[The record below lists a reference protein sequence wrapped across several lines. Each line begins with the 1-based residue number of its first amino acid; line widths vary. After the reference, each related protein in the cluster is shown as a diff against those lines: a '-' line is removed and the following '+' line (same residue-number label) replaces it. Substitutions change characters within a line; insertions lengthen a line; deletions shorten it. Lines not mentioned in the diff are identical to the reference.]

1 MKTLIRMIT
10 TLAIGL
16 FLSTQV
22 YADSRTA
29 FIDESLRHADLAVTP
44 GKEDNVKEL
53 LMHAKESLGFAKQAA
68 NEKGQTTHIVHGIK
82 HLEDGI
88 KQGEAG
94 NADAATKHIE
104 EAITHLHAAE
114 NIVEKK

>member
-1 MKTLIRMIT
+1 MKTLIKMIAA
-10 TLAIGL
+10 LAVGL

-29 FIDESLRHADLAVTP
+29 FIDEALRHADLAVTQ
-44 GKEDNVKEL
+44 GNEGHVKEL

-68 NEKGQTTHIVHGIK
+68 NEKGETEHIVHGIK

-88 KQGEAG
+88 KHGEEG
-94 NADAATKHIE
+94 HADVATQHIKD
-104 EAITHLHAAE
+104 AITHLRAAE
-114 NIVEKK
+114 GIKK